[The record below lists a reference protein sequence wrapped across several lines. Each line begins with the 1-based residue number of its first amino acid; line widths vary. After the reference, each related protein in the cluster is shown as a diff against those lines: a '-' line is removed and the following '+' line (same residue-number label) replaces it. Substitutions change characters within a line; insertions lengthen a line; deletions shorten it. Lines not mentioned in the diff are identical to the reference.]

1 MYVVTDN
8 LSHHMFAVCH
18 CTNNTRSP
26 MGKGRH
32 GIIQMY
38 RMVRPG
44 SECCHGR
51 IIICIGMRQGNIHG
65 IFHFLNKSNCLTA
78 LLRRNA
84 DEFHQTFRCFQE
96 TFCNF
101 HVAGN
106 NVFLI
111 LRTLLDRADERAF
124 HIQAEKICLR
134 KFQFSFWHPVC
145 FLFCPLHTLACCR
158 IRRPVFVLRP
168 LISRRI
174 PQYLLQLLHRQRH
187 GSRSNGC
194 DSDRCLILRNL
205 FQRLRRSIADI
216 CPHTSM
222 EMQVNKTRNGISAFP
237 IHHDLFRFFVFR
249 ESVY

>member
-1 MYVVTDN
+1 MNVYVVTDN

-84 DEFHQTFRCFQE
+84 DEFHQT
-96 TFCNF
+96 
-101 HVAGN
+101 
-106 NVFLI
+106 L
-111 LRTLLDRADERAF
+111 
-124 HIQAEKICLR
+124 
-134 KFQFSFWHPVC
+134 
-145 FLFCPLHTLACCR
+145 
-158 IRRPVFVLRP
+158 
-168 LISRRI
+168 
-174 PQYLLQLLHRQRH
+174 
-187 GSRSNGC
+187 
-194 DSDRCLILRNL
+194 
-205 FQRLRRSIADI
+205 
-216 CPHTSM
+216 
-222 EMQVNKTRNGISAFP
+222 
-237 IHHDLFRFFVFR
+237 
-249 ESVY
+249 